1 MLHPDPLSPR
11 LTTSSIHS
19 SLLKIIHFHPR
30 SGLLC
35 LSEVNL
41 KIQVPLLLLLK
52 LGILAPAWIK
62 PWVLW
67 SEQTADPALS
77 RSLDLMTWC
86 SLHAELS
93 CRLCVGGTESCF
105 LHLWR
110 GWWNGYKLCERFWTL
125 KTWWEGRSAENIVGP
140 VKFFKTRNENEKWIR
155 EMR

>member
-1 MLHPDPLSPR
+1 MLHPNPLPPK
-11 LTTSSIHS
+11 LTISS

-30 SGLLC
+30 SGLVC

-41 KIQVPLLLLLK
+41 KIQLPLLLLLK

-67 SEQTADPALS
+67 SEQTADPVLS
-77 RSLDLMTWC
+77 RSLDLMTWR

-93 CRLCVGGTESCF
+93 CRLCFGGTESCF

-110 GWWNGYKLCERFWTL
+110 GWWNGYKLCEGFGLLRHDGKVEAPKMLLDLWNFS
-125 KTWWEGRSAENIVGP
+125 KWE
-140 VKFFKTRNENEKWIR
+140 KHL
-155 EMR
+155 